1 MSAYRLLIYF
11 IFINDLLNLIVWVCV
26 YVCACVRSHTYT
38 RMHAYIEQKQMPY
51 LLGAG
56 VVASLRWVLGIKLS
70 TVEEK
75 QMLLAKKIP
84 AAPCPD
90 ES

>member
-1 MSAYRLLIYF
+1 M
-11 IFINDLLNLIVWVCV
+11 C
-26 YVCACVRSHTYT
+26 VCAHTYT
-38 RMHAYIEQKQMPY
+38 CMHAYNEQKWMPY

-56 VVASLRWVLGIKLS
+56 VVASLRCVPEIKLS

-75 QMLLAKKIP
+75 QMLLAKEIS
-84 AAPCPD
+84 ASPCPD